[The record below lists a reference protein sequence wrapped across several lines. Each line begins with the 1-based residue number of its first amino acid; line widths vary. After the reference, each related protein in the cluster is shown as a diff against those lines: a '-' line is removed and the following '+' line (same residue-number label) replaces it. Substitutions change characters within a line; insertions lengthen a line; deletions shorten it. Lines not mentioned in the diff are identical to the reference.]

1 MKQKIQQAIGEALT
15 SLKIE
20 AGDFSVEYSDD
31 FAHGDFT
38 TNVAMAHA
46 KAYPP
51 AGGQN
56 PRALAEKIVEK
67 LKEQKNGK
75 GGKTL
80 SEIDKIEVAGLG
92 FINFYLSRDFF
103 AGQVKQILKDGNKIG
118 KNHLYKGKKVMI
130 EYTDPNPFKP
140 FHIGHL
146 MSNSIG
152 ETLSRLIEN
161 AGAEVKR
168 AYYGG
173 DVGLH
178 VAKTIWAITH
188 GNKNGATW
196 EEIKKSSVTDQV
208 RWLGNAYTNGSANYE
223 ENKIAQKEI
232 QEINKKVFEKS
243 DEKINKIYD
252 WGRQVSIEHFH
263 EIYKKLDTRF
273 DFEFFES
280 EMAPIGMFLV
290 EEFLAKGIF
299 EKSEG
304 AIVFKGEKY
313 GLHTRVFVT
322 SQGLPTYETKELGL
336 TKRKMELYP
345 FDLSIVVTA
354 NEQNDYFKVLLK
366 VIEFVFPS
374 IASKM
379 RHISHGMLR
388 FTEGKM
394 SSRKGNVIT
403 GESLIDEVEKM
414 VDAKI
419 SERDLT
425 TSEKKDIRQKVAIAA
440 IKFSILKQTPG
451 SDIIFDAEKSVSFE
465 GDSGPYLQYSAV
477 RAQSV
482 LHKAAT
488 EKIAANISN
497 VSDGVVSDDAISDFE
512 KLLTRFPDIV
522 ERATVELA
530 PQKIVTYLL
539 ELASA
544 FNAYYANHKIV
555 DVADQFSPYKVAL
568 TQSFA
573 QIMTNGLLLIGIS
586 VPEKM

>member
-1 MKQKIQQAIGEALT
+1 MIKQKIQQAIGEALT
-15 SLKIE
+15 SLQIE
-20 AGDFSVEYSDD
+20 AGDFTVEYADD

-38 TNVAMAHA
+38 TNTAMVHA
-46 KAYPP
+46 KALK
-51 AGGQN
+51 QN

-80 SEIDKIEVAGLG
+80 SEVNKIEVAGPG

-103 AGQVKQILKDGNKIG
+103 AKNVADLLKEGSDIG
-118 KNHLYKGKKVMI
+118 KNHLHKGKKIMI
-130 EYTDPNPFKP
+130 DHTNLNPFKP

-146 MSNSIG
+146 VNHSVG
-152 ETLSRLIEN
+152 ESFSKLFEN

-168 AYYGG
+168 VSYGG

-178 VAKTIWAITH
+178 VAKTIWGMMQEPYKKEMSKKADTSAEKPIDYLGRVYAKGSTAYEDD
-188 GNKNGATW
+188 KTAT
-196 EEIKKSSVTDQV
+196 EKIK
-208 RWLGNAYTNGSANYE
+208 
-223 ENKIAQKEI
+223 
-232 QEINKKVFEKS
+232 EINKQIFEKS
-243 DEKINKIYD
+243 DKKVNELYD
-252 WGRQVSIEHFH
+252 WGKAESLKYFDQVYKMLDVHFS
-263 EIYKKLDTRF
+263 YQFL
-273 DFEFFES
+273 ES

-304 AIVFKGEKY
+304 AVVFKGEQY

-336 TKRKMELYP
+336 TKRKIEVYP

-366 VIEFVFPS
+366 VIEFVFPET
-374 IASKM
+374 ASKM
-379 RHISHGMLR
+379 RHVSHGFLR
-388 FTEGKM
+388 LTSGKM
-394 SSRKGNVIT
+394 SSRKGSVVT
-403 GESLIDEVEKM
+403 GESLISEMEEM

-419 SERDLT
+419 AERDLT
-425 TSEKKDIRQKVAIAA
+425 TDDKKMIRQKVALAA
-440 IKFSILKQTPG
+440 IKFSILKQAPG
-451 SDIIFDAEKSVSFE
+451 SDIIFDPEKALSFE

-482 LHKAAT
+482 LHKAQKEGVAIT
-488 EKIAANISN
+488 KGKISAEKIPEN
-497 VSDGVVSDDAISDFE
+497 ISDFE
-512 KLLTRFPDIV
+512 KLLTRFSDIT

-544 FNAYYANHKIV
+544 FNAYYANNKIV
-555 DVADQFSPYKVAL
+555 DPNDAFSPYKVAL
-568 TQSFA
+568 TQSFV
-573 QIMTNGLLLIGIS
+573 QIMTSGLALLGIS